1 MRIVPACLLIV
12 MLVGCTPSEPVPI
25 QTVKA
30 VSREAIPREGVE
42 ELAIEAVRDYFDTSA
57 IIAADGGTE
66 PERIATVV
74 TANWLPEEVAGFE
87 ALRALGA
94 SQLGTP
100 TVTKVEVTAIRGI
113 AAVTE
118 VVLHVCTSMDGVAI
132 VTSDDVERGVPL
144 GVSLVTV
151 YVVPELGVLKV
162 DAVEPWTEVTWCG
175 EA

>member
-1 MRIVPACLLIV
+1 MRIVLAGLLV
-12 MLVGCTPSEPVPI
+12 VTLVGCTPSEPIPI
-25 QTVKA
+25 QTVVA
-30 VSREAIPREGVE
+30 VSREAIPRDGVE
-42 ELAIEAVRDYFDTSA
+42 ELAIGAVRDYFDTSA

-66 PERIATVV
+66 PERIAAVV

-100 TVTKVEVTAIRGI
+100 LVTKIEVAAIRGI

-132 VTSDDVERGVPL
+132 LTSDDVESDVPL

-151 YVVPELGVLKV
+151 YVVPESGVLKV
-162 DAVEPWTEVTWCG
+162 DAVEPWTEVSWCG